1 MKGAYLLI
9 IKSSKKQRI
18 KIGSLGTLLF
28 DKGFYIYVGSAMNS
42 LEARI
47 ARHARK
53 NKKLFWHIDYLLS
66 HAKIVRIFIKPSNK
80 KQECNIAKIIAK
92 NFSSIPRF
100 GCSDC
105 KCNSHLFFSKT
116 NPSRKIKKMIPGL
129 KTFELVL

>member
-1 MKGAYLLI
+1 MKGSYLLI
-9 IKSSKKQRI
+9 IKNPIKKHI
-18 KIGSLGTLLF
+18 KIGSLGRLVF
-28 DKGFYIYVGSAMNS
+28 DKGYYIYVGSAMNS

-66 HAKIVRIFIKPSNK
+66 HTKIVGVLIKPSNK

-92 NFSSIPRF
+92 NFSCIPRF

-105 KCNSHLFFSKT
+105 KCKSHLFFSKT
-116 NPSRKIKKMIPGL
+116 NPSRKIRKIVPGL
-129 KTFELVL
+129 KTFELIL